1 MSSNQISNNS
11 EQLNSI
17 ENGEQVNDLIAS
29 RFWETK
35 KLDQMTNQEWEL
47 ICDGCGLCCLT
58 KLIDD
63 ETDELVYTRVV
74 CPYSDPKTARCTD
87 YENRSKNV
95 PACVQLTRE
104 RVAEFDWLP
113 DTCAYRMLY
122 RGQSLADWHPLNTG
136 RLSSVTEAG
145 VGLLAIPVV
154 VDNGKLDYE
163 DYLIESL

>member
-1 MSSNQISNNS
+1 MANQNS
-11 EQLNSI
+11 AQSI
-17 ENGEQVNDLIAS
+17 EHLKAS

-35 KLDQMTNQEWEL
+35 TLEQMSNDEWEL

-74 CPYSDPKTARCTD
+74 CPYSDPQTAQCTD
-87 YENRSKNV
+87 YANRSKNV

-113 DTCAYRMLY
+113 DSCAYRMLH
-122 RGQSLADWHPLNTG
+122 RGQPLADWHPLNTG
-136 RLSSVTEAG
+136 RASSVAQAG
-145 VGLLAIPVV
+145 VGLQAIAVV
-154 VDNGKLDYE
+154 VDNGQIDYQ
-163 DYLIESL
+163 DYVIDHP

>member
-1 MSSNQISNNS
+1 MSSNPNSMQSQQLDAKTNNGNS
-11 EQLNSI
+11 EL
-17 ENGEQVNDLIAS
+17 LAS

-35 KLDQMTNQEWEL
+35 TLDEMSNQEWEL

-87 YENRSKNV
+87 YENRSINV

-113 DTCAYRMLY
+113 DTCAYRMLH
-122 RGQSLADWHPLNTG
+122 RGQALADWHPLNTG